1 MILTEELF
9 NNTVLQTVLLKDTP
23 GLDERVSGLL
33 YAAIQ
38 RNTEDYTTDVTRDVV
53 EDLAVRHNSGFRR
66 LELQSPRIAL
76 LLHTWQQLQF
86 DETITPQLENN
97 NSFSRAGRAST
108 ASASAATTLGSG
120 SQLTSISVRAR
131 RGIIAAAAAKEAS
144 AAVKL
149 RGKSKGVKETARAS
163 NRLAFEES
171 RYANKEKP
179 YGYSVLDLVPDKA
192 PTSPNAS
199 PYRQARSPGRT
210 KSPNS
215 FFDSFMSYSAQGRDA
230 RNSHEK
236 AAYDSRSANLH
247 GSFSASRNRV
257 DVEAPTSRFNMGDF
271 QQPYFGDGASDVGD
285 STHSV
290 QLSMG
295 SRDELGLED
304 QSSRQFCE
312 GPDPAS
318 DDVSNESE
326 RDFLDRAIP
335 TVSPV
340 ATTGPSAGSDY
351 YIGMSRASPG
361 DRLLAQLRAHAKS
374 DLDHEL
380 DVKAEGWGNSEW
392 PLPDDA
398 GGGEAEGRDEA
409 ESGRPPSRISI
420 RHRGSTSQSQ
430 SPSPTTTARVML
442 DQEYLRLKQIVER
455 SNAAEA
461 AAAARR
467 PPRSSAPGRRRS
479 SPDAARPQHSLH
491 NSVNRSSHTAN
502 MPTFMQPTSSS
513 LSGWVSNRH
522 PTRPFYAGGS
532 LPGAASPPKHN
543 SARAKQEL
551 AQLYGFSS
559 GYANSSAM
567 LPVPDYLTHH
577 KKASSGTKAK
587 KARTASA
594 GRSRKPASAE
604 PTMGRAQGPRG
615 TRIRARSA
623 DRAVRHVAP
632 PQHHARHAEHHQA
645 HYPRHSTPPAVRMVE
660 GSSTSPAQVQFMA
673 NLSNTVLTATRNMEI
688 VSTKLKDVIE
698 TLSTSMDMNFSM
710 QRDLQSASLLNASLL
725 NSSRGAWGDRVDATP
740 SQSVQRS
747 SFNASSAQRYREHSS
762 SPLIFDAQQTPA
774 AHGRH
779 PEENRNGLSHSRPE
793 PAQASQNSAE
803 DAGEDEDQDQEL
815 TQLVKSRLEL
825 KLRAMLEG

>member
-1 MILTEELF
+1 MTLTEELF
-9 NNTVLQTVLLKDTP
+9 NNTVLQTVLLKGNP

-86 DETITPQLENN
+86 DETIAPQQESNA
-97 NSFSRAGRAST
+97 SFSRVGRAST
-108 ASASAATTLGSG
+108 ASAATTLGSG

-149 RGKSKGVKETARAS
+149 RGKSKGVKETARAN

-171 RYANKEKP
+171 RYANQEKP

-199 PYRQARSPGRT
+199 PYRQARSPGRA
-210 KSPNS
+210 KSPS
-215 FFDSFMSYSAQGRDA
+215 GFFDSFMSYSAQGRGM
-230 RNSHEK
+230 RNSLEK
-236 AAYDSRSANLH
+236 AAYDSRSQNLH
-247 GSFSASRNRV
+247 ESFSASRNRV
-257 DVEAPTSRFNMGDF
+257 DAEAPTSRFNIGDF
-271 QQPYFGDGASDVGD
+271 QQPYFGDGASEVGD
-285 STHSV
+285 SI

-295 SRDELGLED
+295 SRDDFIGMDD
-304 QSSRQFCE
+304 QSHD
-312 GPDPAS
+312 GPDLAS
-318 DDVSNESE
+318 DEVSNSNDPAYD

-340 ATTGPSAGSDY
+340 AATGSAGGDY

-374 DLDHEL
+374 DLDEL
-380 DVKAEGWGNSEW
+380 DVKAEGWGNIEW
-392 PLPDDA
+392 PLPD
-398 GGGEAEGRDEA
+398 GTGEEAEGRDDSEN
-409 ESGRPPSRISI
+409 GRPPSRISI
-420 RHRGSTSQSQ
+420 RHRGSNSQ
-430 SPSPTTTARVML
+430 SPSPTTTARVLL
-442 DQEYLRLKQIVER
+442 DQEYLRLKEIVEQ
-455 SNAAEA
+455 SKAAE

-467 PPRSSAPGRRRS
+467 PPRSSAPVRRRS
-479 SPDAARPQHSLH
+479 SPAASG
-491 NSVNRSSHTAN
+491 NRSSRTVS
-502 MPTFMQPTSSS
+502 MPAFMQPTSSS

-532 LPGAASPPKHN
+532 LPGAASLPKHN
-543 SARAKQEL
+543 STRAKHEL

-559 GYANSSAM
+559 TYANSSAL
-567 LPVPDYLTHH
+567 LPVPDYLSNKNSSATKG
-577 KKASSGTKAK
+577 KKT
-587 KARTASA
+587 RTTSA
-594 GRSRKPASAE
+594 GRSRKPASVE

-623 DRAVRHVAP
+623 DRAARHVAP
-632 PQHHARHAEHHQA
+632 PQHHGRHVEHHQP
-645 HYPRHSTPPAVRMVE
+645 HHPRHATPPAVRVVE
-660 GSSTSPAQVQFMA
+660 RPSTSPAQVQFMA

-725 NSSRGAWGDRVDATP
+725 NSSRGAWDRVDATP
-740 SQSVQRS
+740 SQSVPRNS
-747 SFNASSAQRYREHSS
+747 LNSSSAQRYREHSS

-774 AHGRH
+774 AYGRH
-779 PEENRNGLSHSRPE
+779 PEESRNGHSHHE
-793 PAQASQNSAE
+793 PARSAQHHE
-803 DAGEDEDQDQEL
+803 AGEEEEYEDEEL
-815 TQLVKSRLEL
+815 TALVKSRLEL
-825 KLRAMLEG
+825 KLRTMLEG